1 MAQMSPLFGA
11 NRATSLAAGPQLIT
25 GNRSVMNERIDK
37 KASLSNRSK
46 SISHYT
52 PDKRMC
58 HSELSTM
65 SPKDVIYAARQES
78 FQPRLKSKPRPF
90 NISLSDH
97 IDMALKKDDWGIEN
111 YQPRNPTLNL
121 VASKANLMPKQKRE
135 TFMVTIPRQ
144 TAYVPGPEKHSQT
157 YNWSEQKPRVT
168 QKWSK
173 SKNISFISA
182 IEKNN
187 KVPEKSTP
195 APSAYESMT
204 AFKFGAPGSRI
215 KGASKIK
222 DYKYMFTDEIREM
235 ARDTPGPIYNIVD
248 PVSIPL
254 SSLFQVLTKEER
266 HPFVRIHKSPAK
278 GVPDIETE
286 RARMAPSPSTYLVA
300 EAFERTSM
308 ASPRP
313 PNQISLQLTSKRRS
327 FVDLHASSS
336 LGPGPVGYA
345 APIESLSRLTRGL
358 GQHGTESRKRL

>member
-135 TFMVTIPRQ
+135 TFMVTIP
-144 TAYVPGPEKHSQT
+144 G
-157 YNWSEQKPRVT
+157 KPPTFLAPKNTVKPT
-168 QKWSK
+168 TGVSK
-173 SKNISFISA
+173 S
-182 IEKNN
+182 
-187 KVPEKSTP
+187 
-195 APSAYESMT
+195 
-204 AFKFGAPGSRI
+204 
-215 KGASKIK
+215 
-222 DYKYMFTDEIREM
+222 
-235 ARDTPGPIYNIVD
+235 
-248 PVSIPL
+248 
-254 SSLFQVLTKEER
+254 
-266 HPFVRIHKSPAK
+266 
-278 GVPDIETE
+278 
-286 RARMAPSPSTYLVA
+286 RA
-300 EAFERTSM
+300 
-308 ASPRP
+308 
-313 PNQISLQLTSKRRS
+313 
-327 FVDLHASSS
+327 
-336 LGPGPVGYA
+336 
-345 APIESLSRLTRGL
+345 
-358 GQHGTESRKRL
+358 